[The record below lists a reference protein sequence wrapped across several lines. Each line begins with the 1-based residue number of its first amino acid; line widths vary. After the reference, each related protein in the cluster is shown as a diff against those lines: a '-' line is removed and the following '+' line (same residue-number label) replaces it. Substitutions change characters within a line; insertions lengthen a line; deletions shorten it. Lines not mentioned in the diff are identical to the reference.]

1 MIYMNQGQ
9 INNLTLNINNN
20 SREVFTSYDLEF
32 THIMSKETKVYTVNT
47 NNPNQYLE
55 NIRYCEIT
63 LNLST
68 NDLQYLGQYNL
79 NIFGDGTDLVFNGI
93 AILDGQNFE
102 TAPYKVYISPNEEDS
117 NYIYVQE

>member
-1 MIYMNQGQ
+1 MIYMQQGQ

-20 SREVFTSYDLEF
+20 SRLVFTSYDLEF
-32 THIMSKETKVYTVNT
+32 THIMSKERKVYTVYT

-63 LNLST
+63 LNLNI

-93 AILDGQNFE
+93 VILEGNNAE
-102 TAPYKVYISPNEEDS
+102 THPFTEYISPDEENS
-117 NYIYVQE
+117 NYIYVE

>member
-20 SREVFTSYDLEF
+20 ARPVFTTYDLVF
-32 THIMSKETKVYTVNT
+32 THIMSKETKTYTVNT

-63 LNLST
+63 LNLSID
-68 NDLQYLGQYNL
+68 DLQYLGQYNL
-79 NIFGDGTDLVFNGI
+79 NIYGDGTDLVFNGI

-102 TAPYKVYISPNEEDS
+102 TAPYQVYISPNEEDS

>member
-20 SREVFTSYDLEF
+20 SREVFTTYDLEF
-32 THIMSKETKVYTVNT
+32 THVMSKETKVYTVDT
-47 NNPNQYLE
+47 NNPFQYLS

-63 LNLST
+63 LNLALD
-68 NDLQYLGQYNL
+68 DLQYLGQYNL
-79 NIFGDGTDLVFNGI
+79 NIYGDGTDLVFNGI
-93 AILDGQNFE
+93 AILDGNNYE
-102 TAPYKVYISPNEEDS
+102 TAPYQVYISPNEEDS

>member
-20 SREVFTSYDLEF
+20 AREVFTTYDLEF
-32 THIMSKETKVYTVNT
+32 THVMSKETKVYTVDT
-47 NNPNQYLE
+47 NNPYQYLS

-63 LNLST
+63 LNLAT
-68 NDLQYLGQYNL
+68 DDLQYLGQYNL
-79 NIFGDGTDLVFNGI
+79 NIYGDGTDLVFNGI
-93 AILDGQNFE
+93 AILDGNNYE
-102 TAPYKVYISPNEEDS
+102 TAPYQVYISPNEEDS